1 MRLATI
7 DVGSNTVRLLV
18 ADVLHPARWRLV
30 DQDQT
35 VTRLGEGLAHS
46 GRLGEAP
53 MARTLAAVRA
63 YVERGAGLGARDVHI
78 VATSAVRE
86 ASNGR
91 TFATA
96 IEAATGRR
104 VEVVSGETEARL
116 TLRGVRS
123 ALGELTGSMLT
134 FDIGGGSTE
143 YVLAEGDSIR
153 SMASL
158 RLGVVPLAER
168 FPFPGPVDAP
178 RYRALCDEIR
188 ARLDGELPAAIRTA
202 RVGHL
207 VGTAGTVTTLAALD
221 LGLVHYDGAR
231 VQGHVLSR
239 AAVDGLASRLG
250 RLTVAERAALPCL
263 EPGRA
268 DLIVPGTAI
277 VTVTMDLARVE
288 RLKVS
293 DYGLR
298 EGLLLEAMKGRS
310 RFDTPGG
317 DD

>member
-7 DVGSNTVRLLV
+7 DVGSNPVRLLV
-18 ADVLHPARWRLV
+18 ADVLAAASWRLV

-35 VTRLGEGLAHS
+35 VTRLAEGLARS

-91 TFATA
+91 TFAAA

-104 VEVVSGETEARL
+104 VDVVSGETEARL

-123 ALGELTGSMLT
+123 ALGELAGSMLT

-178 RYRALCDEIR
+178 RYRALFDEIR

-202 RVGHL
+202 RVSHL

-221 LGLVHYDGAR
+221 LGLVRYDGAR

-239 AAVDGLASRLG
+239 VAVDGLAARLG
-250 RLTVAERAALPCL
+250 RLTVAERAELPCL

-288 RLKVS
+288 HLTVS

-298 EGLLLEAMKGRS
+298 EGLLLEAIEGRS
-310 RFDTPGG
+310 
-317 DD
+317 

>member
-1 MRLATI
+1 VRLATI

-18 ADVLHPARWRLV
+18 ADVLHPASWRLV

-91 TFATA
+91 AFAAA

-123 ALGELTGSMLT
+123 ALGELAGSMLT

-168 FPFPGPVDAP
+168 FPFPGPVDAL

-221 LGLVHYDGAR
+221 LGLVHYDGTR

-239 AAVDGLASRLG
+239 AAVDGLAARLG

-298 EGLLLEAMKGRS
+298 EGLLLEAIKGRS
-310 RFDTPGG
+310 
-317 DD
+317 

>member
-1 MRLATI
+1 VRLATI

-18 ADVLHPARWRLV
+18 ADVLDPASWRLV

-35 VTRLGEGLAHS
+35 VTRLGEGLALS
-46 GRLGEAP
+46 GRLGDAP
-53 MARTLAAVRA
+53 MARTLAVVRA
-63 YVERGAGLGARDVHI
+63 YVERGAELGAREVQI

-91 TFATA
+91 AFATA

-123 ALGELTGSMLT
+123 ALGELAGSMLT

-221 LGLVHYDGAR
+221 LGLVRYDGAR

-239 AAVDGLASRLG
+239 AAVDGLAARLG

-288 RLKVS
+288 HLKVS

-298 EGLLLEAMKGRS
+298 EGLLLAAVEGRS
-310 RFDTPGG
+310 
-317 DD
+317 